1 MTDSATGI
9 SEKRIVVGDGPAAR
23 EIAILHRA
31 ATKRTSKANHKTLQ
45 AKGDAPAFVWLGGYR
60 SDMTGTKA
68 IELDALASE
77 LGLAAIRFD
86 YSGHGV
92 SGGAFRD
99 GTISRW
105 LEEAIAVLDE
115 LKPKVVVL
123 VGSSMGG
130 WIALRL
136 MQELRRRKRAPKVKG
151 IVLIAPAPDFT
162 AELIEPH
169 LTEEERRSLEDRG
182 YFEERSQYSLEPN
195 IYTRELIEDGRRN
208 LVMTGIIETGCPITI
223 LQGMKDPDVP
233 YTHALKLVEF
243 LPSDDVVLT
252 LIRDGDHRLSR
263 PQDIEKM
270 KAAAAAL
277 VLND

>member
-1 MTDSATGI
+1 MTDSAGNAENI
-9 SEKRIVVGDGPAAR
+9 AEKRIVVGDGPAAR

-31 ATKRTSKANHKTLQ
+31 AAKK
-45 AKGDAPAFVWLGGYR
+45 AKGKTGGPAFVWLGGYR
-60 SDMTGTKA
+60 SDMSGTKA
-68 IELDALASE
+68 VELDALAAK

-105 LEEAIAVLDE
+105 LEEAIAVLDD
-115 LKPKVVVL
+115 LKPKSVIL

-136 MQELRRRKRAPKVKG
+136 AQELKKRKKALKLAG
-151 IVLIAPAPDFT
+151 MVLIAPAPDFT
-162 AELIEPH
+162 AELIEPN
-169 LTEEERRSLEDRG
+169 LTDNERRSLVERG
-182 YFEERSQYSLEPN
+182 YFEEHSEYSPEPN
-195 IYTRELIEDGRRN
+195 IYTRDLIDDGREN
-208 LVMTGIIETGCPITI
+208 LVMTGIIETGCPVTI

-233 YTHALKLVEF
+233 YAHALKLVEF
-243 LPSDDVVLT
+243 LPADDVVLT

-270 KAAAAAL
+270 KAAVAAL
-277 VLND
+277 VLHD